1 MALIGYVAV
10 VLVAMG
16 GAAVVGWA
24 YTEWNRRQYRSIG
37 RAIEEATGGGG
48 GHYGGYYSGQ
58 GWQQSRPSAGKGGL
72 EKRLQE
78 MGDDWERGFRDLG
91 RQLKAGWEKAVG
103 AVKGA
108 LSRGWKEARERL
120 PEKPPRLFLRSPWV
134 GRSLGIGGGMMLA
147 AGIGLGVTSMLSG
160 GDAAVGEASRDGVE
174 ALSQGRLE
182 ALGRAWFTYDGDL
195 GSWLSGLEPFL
206 VPGAAGPLGE
216 CARSSTGFPLVW
228 RLAGTRIVEGPWV
241 EVQGRLADLDY
252 GISGRG
258 GAVGHPGVR
267 ERYGVELGP
276 DDIGVRIAAVV
287 ARELPPEKAAL
298 PGTDIITRPQ
308 KVTAQLFVLKDGRAV
323 PDETE
328 CGRGVVFV
336 G

>member
-1 MALIGYVAV
+1 
-10 VLVAMG
+10 
-16 GAAVVGWA
+16 
-24 YTEWNRRQYRSIG
+24 
-37 RAIEEATGGGG
+37 
-48 GHYGGYYSGQ
+48 
-58 GWQQSRPSAGKGGL
+58 
-72 EKRLQE
+72 
-78 MGDDWERGFRDLG
+78 
-91 RQLKAGWEKAVG
+91 
-103 AVKGA
+103 
-108 LSRGWKEARERL
+108 
-120 PEKPPRLFLRSPWV
+120 
-134 GRSLGIGGGMMLA
+134 
-147 AGIGLGVTSMLSG
+147 MLSG

-206 VPGAAGPLGE
+206 VPGAVGPLGE

-228 RLAGTRIVEGPWV
+228 RLARTRIVEGPWV

-258 GAVGHPGVR
+258 GAVGHPGIKR
-267 ERYGVELGP
+267 RYGVELGP

-328 CGRGVVFV
+328 CGRGVLFV